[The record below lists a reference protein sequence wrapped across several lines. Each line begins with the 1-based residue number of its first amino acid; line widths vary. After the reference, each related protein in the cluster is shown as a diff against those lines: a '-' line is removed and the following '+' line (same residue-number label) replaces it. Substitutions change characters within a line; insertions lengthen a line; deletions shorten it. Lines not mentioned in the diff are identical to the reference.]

1 MLEAEVP
8 KTSLRFKQTKAQAWR
23 AVNPTG
29 TRLPGETQW
38 SEKSLYSVFPCLKGK
53 WETWARLFPNAE
65 NEVETFC
72 PGAGAMGVCGI
83 SFQLHR
89 IDVRI
94 WCVLLLKN
102 K

>member
-1 MLEAEVP
+1 MFEAEVP
-8 KTSLRFKQTKAQAWR
+8 KTSLCFKQTKAQARR
-23 AVNPTG
+23 AVNPSG

-38 SEKSLYSVFPCLKGK
+38 SEKSLYSVFSCLKGK
-53 WETWARLFPNAE
+53 WETWARLFPSAE

-83 SFQLHR
+83 SSQLHR
-89 IDVRI
+89 LDVRI
-94 WCVLLLKN
+94 WCILLLKN